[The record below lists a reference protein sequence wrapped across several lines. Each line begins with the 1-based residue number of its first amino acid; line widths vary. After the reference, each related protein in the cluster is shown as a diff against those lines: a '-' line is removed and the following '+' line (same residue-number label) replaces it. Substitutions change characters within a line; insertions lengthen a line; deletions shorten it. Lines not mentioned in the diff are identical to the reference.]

1 MATRKANL
9 EKQQKSTVPAVEKA
23 LDVLE
28 LLAGEPLGLTM
39 NEIIEALGRTMGEL
53 YRIVVYL
60 SERGYIEQ
68 DKATARYTLTLQLF
82 ELSHRHDPTERLLRH
97 AIPLLERIAS
107 TTEQSCHLGVIS
119 RHSVLILASVQS
131 PRPAGYAVRTGAVF
145 PLAQT
150 STGMIILAFA
160 DEAVQRAY
168 LSSLKPA
175 ERTDARQRLERI
187 RVRGFEDRMSAVVD
201 GVRNLSAPV
210 FSSQGV
216 MCAIT
221 TGYVGQI
228 QQSMSPEDALREI
241 RTAANQLSSMLGGG
255 ALAKRNLP
263 DDAILPEDPSTTT
276 DAA

>member
-1 MATRKANL
+1 MATRKGNL

-28 LLAGEPLGLTM
+28 LLADEPLGLTM

-68 DKATARYTLTLQLF
+68 DRATARYALTLRLF

-97 AIPLLERIAS
+97 AIPLLERIAA

-145 PLAQT
+145 PLAET
-150 STGMIILAFA
+150 STGMIVLAFA
-160 DEAVQRAY
+160 DEGVQQAY
-168 LSSLKPA
+168 LASLKSA
-175 ERTDARQRLERI
+175 ERAEVRKRLKQI
-187 RVRGFEDRMSAVVD
+187 RARGFEDRMSVMVD

-216 MCAIT
+216 LCALT
-221 TGYVGQI
+221 TGYIGQA
-228 QQSMSPEDALREI
+228 QQCLSPEEALREI
-241 RTAANQLSSMLGGG
+241 RTAANQLSSMLGG
-255 ALAKRNLP
+255 AAVAKSS
-263 DDAILPEDPSTTT
+263 LPEGVILAEDVRTSP